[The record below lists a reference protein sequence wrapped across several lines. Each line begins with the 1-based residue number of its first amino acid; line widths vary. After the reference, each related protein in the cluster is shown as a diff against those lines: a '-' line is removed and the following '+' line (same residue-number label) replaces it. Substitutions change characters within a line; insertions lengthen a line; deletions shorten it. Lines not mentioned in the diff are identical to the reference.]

1 MLEKTT
7 SAAPPA
13 KTDGKEAGAAAPSPA
28 AGMPRAERVME
39 AQKMSRFGASTVLTV
54 IMIIGMM
61 LAAFPTFIVFAI
73 GMLPTFVGNITQLER
88 NSYRYIALSALN
100 FAGVMP
106 YILDLWIEGD
116 KIEIALRIV
125 TDVYAL
131 FVMYGAAAL
140 AVTVFWAAPQIAASF
155 LTVLATRRLN
165 ALRKEQEAMILEWGA
180 DVDTAVAAAPAATPA
195 AATPPAS
202 SASD

>member
-1 MLEKTT
+1 MALKKTT
-7 SAAPPA
+7 SAASPA
-13 KTDGKEAGAAAPSPA
+13 SPKSDGKEATAPA
-28 AGMPRAERVME
+28 ALPAAEMPKADRVSE
-39 AQKMSRFGASTVLTV
+39 AQKMSRFGLSTALTV
-54 IMIIGMM
+54 VLIIAMM
-61 LAAFPTFIVFAI
+61 LAAFPTFVVFAI

-116 KIEIALRIV
+116 KLEIALRIV

-140 AVTVFWAAPQIAASF
+140 AVAVFWAAPQIAASF

-165 ALRKEQEAMILEWGA
+165 ALRREQDAMIFEWGA
-180 DVDTAVAAAPAATPA
+180 DVDSAAVPA
-195 AATPPAS
+195 AA
-202 SASD
+202 ASD